1 MAEKNSNKRLDF
13 CNFKLDTLLEI
24 TKMINENLPTQEL
37 LAKYEKL
44 LMGKLSI
51 GKLIIYGYDTS
62 WELILKSGFKFE
74 ELLDLDVEIDLLGI
88 TDITTVTA
96 ANLKDKTNLDTI
108 IPVFHN
114 NKQAAFVLIGDVE
127 EEREGVSPTI
137 KHLHFIQTLTY
148 LIIVAIENHKLMQQS
163 LKQEALKR
171 ELQVASRMQE
181 MLIPESYTFPR
192 NEKAYVDAFYLP
204 HFDVG
209 GDYYD
214 FFSLNDHEYGF
225 CMSDVS
231 GKGISAAILMSNFQ
245 ANLKALFTDAIP
257 LNLLVKKLNEKVM
270 NSANGEKFITLF
282 IGKYN
287 TKTRKITYI
296 NAGHNPPFFYE
307 TKTKKLTYLTTGCQ
321 GMGMLDHL
329 RHIEIGEFTLT
340 CDTKILLY
348 TDGLV
353 ELEGEDSTEAG
364 MEAVASCMRNNERID
379 ENIKNIIE
387 TQNIGKKNAVFFDDI
402 SILGMQFYLNE

>member
-257 LNLLVKKLNEKVM
+257 LNLLVQKLNEKVM

>member
-24 TKMINENLPTQEL
+24 TKMINENLPTPEL

-44 LMGKLSI
+44 LTGKLNI
-51 GKLIIYGYDTS
+51 GKLIIYGFDVS
-62 WELILKSGFKFE
+62 WELILKSGFKSD
-74 ELLDLDVEIDLLGI
+74 ELLDLEVELDLLDI
-88 TDITTVTA
+88 TEITTVTA
-96 ANLKDKTNLDTI
+96 ANLKGKTNLDTI

-163 LKQEALKR
+163 IKQEALKR

-214 FFSLNDHEYGF
+214 FFSLNNHEYAF

-245 ANLKALFTDAIP
+245 ANLKALFTDEIS
-257 LNLLVKKLNEKVM
+257 LSILVKKLNEKVM

-282 IGKYN
+282 VGKYN
-287 TKTRKITYI
+287 TLTRKITYI

-307 TKTKKLTYLTTGCQ
+307 IKTRKLTYLTTGCQ
-321 GMGMLDHL
+321 GMGMLDNL
-329 RHIEIGEFTLT
+329 RNIEEGELTLT
-340 CDTKILLY
+340 GDTKILLY

-364 MEAVASCMRNNERID
+364 MDAVAGCMRNSERID

-387 TQNIGKKNAVFFDDI
+387 TQHIGKKNAVFFDDI
-402 SILGMQFYLNE
+402 SILGMQFYVAD